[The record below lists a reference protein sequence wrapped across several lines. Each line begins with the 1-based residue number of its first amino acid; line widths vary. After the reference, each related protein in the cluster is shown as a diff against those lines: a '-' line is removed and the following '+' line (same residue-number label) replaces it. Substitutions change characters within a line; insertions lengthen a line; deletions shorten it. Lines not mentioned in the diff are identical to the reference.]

1 MLTQQGSVLLGTAA
15 VCTTDGR
22 DYTPQEWA
30 DLATNKVIS
39 IGDTSHPVIQAQA
52 RAFQT
57 RIREVIASTVQQ
69 AIEADRK
76 FRG

>member
-1 MLTQQGSVLLGTAA
+1 MHTQQGSVLLGTAV

-22 DYTPQEWA
+22 DYTPHEWA

-39 IGDTSHPVIQAQA
+39 IGDTAHPVIQAQA

-57 RIREVIASTVQQ
+57 RIREVIASTIQQ
-69 AIEADRK
+69 AVEADRK